1 MAQND
6 PKSTAL
12 VQFVKSDLESIAP
25 YIERL
30 LPWKGG
36 LERFVQMTEL
46 AIRRN
51 FDLLSCNRNSFL
63 LSLLWCAQKNLEPG
77 VDDGC
82 WLIPFKQVVT
92 PVPAYKGLI
101 KVAVETGS
109 VLDVQPYCIYQ
120 ADVFEYTLGLNPTLT
135 HVPAKFGSDR
145 GALIGAY
152 VVFTMPDGTKRF
164 APPMDRPSIEKIR
177 EVSPA
182 YRGDKTGSIWVKWE
196 EAMFLKTAIKQGFKY
211 IPVKAAL
218 RDLIYDDN
226 QLETGTRVDLLLR
239 QSGVEMPELL
249 EEPPPAQAE
258 TKGKLEPD
266 SKPIDFSKLK
276 NFPAF
281 DALAGPKIQDLHPE
295 DQTLRISHL
304 KIFLQSLAQTRPG
317 YKKNQVAEC
326 EALLVSGMKYFEPF
340 IDPKKEQQPGFWGAF
355 LAWEAKPDRPW
366 NQEQT
371 EPVTEP
377 GAEAEAGF
385 IPRFEGDFPGN
396 PKGREQTQKEDDGP
410 VTEGEGQGE
419 EPFEAR
425 KNRVW
430 GLVVQ
435 KYGKTKDMKE
445 NLGIARSADITEDN
459 VDDIEEKVTA

>member
-109 VLDVQPYCIYQ
+109 VLDAQPYCIYQ
-120 ADVFEYTLGLNPTLT
+120 ADTFEYTLGLNPTLT
-135 HVPAKFGSDR
+135 HIPAKFGSDR
-145 GALIGAY
+145 GKLIGAY

-164 APPMDRPSIEKIR
+164 APPMDRPSIEKVR
-177 EVSPA
+177 GSSAA
-182 YRGDKTGSIWVKWE
+182 YRSNSKSGPWVEWE

-226 QLETGTRVDLLLR
+226 QLETGTRIDLLLR
-239 QSGVEMPELL
+239 QSGTEMPELL
-249 EEPPPAQAE
+249 EEEPPPQVGTKAQS
-258 TKGKLEPD
+258 EPD
-266 SKPIDFSKLK
+266 SKTIDFSKLK
-276 NFPAF
+276 NFAAF
-281 DALAGPKIQDLHPE
+281 AALWGPKIQDLHPD
-295 DQTLRISHL
+295 DQETRTRHL
-304 KIFLQSLAQTRPG
+304 DLYLNKNTQAAAKQHKMPPAKAAEKVLDHFIARFEEIWGKFLT
-317 YKKNQVAEC
+317 
-326 EALLVSGMKYFEPF
+326 
-340 IDPKKEQQPGFWGAF
+340 
-355 LAWEAKPDRPW
+355 WENMPEHPW
-366 NQEQT
+366 NQEQADKNRPWVDPKAT
-371 EPVTEP
+371 VTEP
-377 GAEAEAGF
+377 GAEAGPAEKAEAETSGED
-385 IPRFEGDFPGN
+385 EGPA
-396 PKGREQTQKEDDGP
+396 
-410 VTEGEGQGE
+410 TEGEGQAE

-430 GLVVQ
+430 GLVVK
-435 KYGKTKDMKE
+435 KYGSTKDMKA
-445 NLGIARSADITEDN
+445 NVGIARSADITEDN
-459 VDDIEEKVTA
+459 VDEIEEKVT